1 MKDKEKKQQ
10 VQIEQEIEE
19 MMPEKPHRQPNIP
32 IICICLVLFSAIL
45 PLLILHSNNG
55 GMRFL
60 EVLLPT
66 MIIVVAAVILFFV
79 LWAILKKPLFAALCT
94 STFIL
99 MAMNFHLFRRF
110 VHLFLE
116 GTISIWLAFFLWLA
130 VAVGLFYVL
139 IRIRKLAILPQIAQ
153 IICIAMAALMLF
165 NTIRIVPRVVRQ
177 VQLNNFP
184 SQSPEEDPVL
194 IPEAEMKTHT
204 VEKNGR
210 NFYWIIL
217 DEYGDPYTMKNYFQY
232 DCSEFVS
239 YLKEKGF
246 GVSESSYANSNNS
259 SLCAV
264 DAITLS
270 YYSSEAAIRRENGDK
285 HPTEEGSE
293 IRRTG
298 EMYTALHDLGYEIYQ
313 VSSHP
318 AHYPVVKSLLP
329 QTLMEQLM
337 VSNTVDGLS
346 VLDLAK
352 SMSILS
358 AFPAMFHD
366 EDSDE
371 DTLSAQ
377 MFNASF
383 RSRVLRVFEYYDDP
397 ANICFRDKTALFTY
411 VLCPHTPFVF
421 DANGD
426 NVSAKYRREWEDVS
440 YYAAQYHYMTIR
452 TKAIIENILKVDPNA
467 VILLQSDHGVRGGYF
482 INKGLEVEFSDQR
495 RIFNALY
502 FGGQAVDIEGLS
514 AVNTVRLVLSLLGA
528 DYGPL
533 DDTDIQPYYYQKQMD
548 MMNEMNEMGED
559 ISEDD
564 LE

>member
-1 MKDKEKKQQ
+1 MEEEKKVLDPQQ
-10 VQIEQEIEE
+10 PQE
-19 MMPEKPHRQPNIP
+19 PEPHPPLLKPNIP
-32 IICICLVLFSAIL
+32 IICAFLVVASAIL
-45 PLLILHSNNG
+45 PLLILHSNNT

-66 MIIVVAAVILFFV
+66 VIILAATVILFFI

-94 STFIL
+94 ATATL

-110 VHLFLE
+110 VHIFFE
-116 GTISIWLAFFLWLA
+116 GTASIWVAFFLWLGA
-130 VAVGLFYVL
+130 VCGLYYVL
-139 IRIRKLAILPQIAQ
+139 IRIRKKPILPQIAQ
-153 IICIAMAALMLF
+153 VICIAMAVLIAF
-165 NTIRIVPRVVRQ
+165 NTIRIVPSMIKQ
-177 VQLNNFP
+177 QELKNYP
-184 SQSPEEDPVL
+184 SQSPEEDPALVS
-194 IPEAEMKTHT
+194 EAEMKTHT
-204 VEKNGR
+204 VEANGR

-217 DEYGDPYTMKNYFQY
+217 DEYGDSYTMDTYFDY
-232 DCSEFVS
+232 DCSAFLS

-246 GVSESSYANSNNS
+246 GVSNSSYANSNNS

-264 DAITLS
+264 DAVSLR
-270 YYSSEAAIRRENGDK
+270 YYSSEAAIRRENGDRR
-285 HPTEEGSE
+285 PTEDSSG

-298 EMYTALHDLGYEIYQ
+298 ELYTVLKDLGYDIYQ

-318 AHYPVVKSLLP
+318 GHYPVVKSLLP

-358 AFPAMFHD
+358 APPAMFHD
-366 EDSDE
+366 DDSDD

-383 RSRVLRVFEYYDDP
+383 RSRILRVFDYYDDP
-397 ANICFRDKTALFTY
+397 QNICFRDKTALFTY

-421 DANGD
+421 DADGN
-426 NVSAKYRREWEDVS
+426 NVNSKYRREWEDTS
-440 YYAAQYHYMTIR
+440 YYAAQYHYMTVK
-452 TKAIIENILKVDPNA
+452 TQAVIENILSVDPDA

-502 FGGQAVDIEGLS
+502 IGGEPVDIEGLS
-514 AVNTVRLVLSLLGA
+514 AVNTLRYVLTYLGA
-528 DYGPL
+528 DYPPL
-533 DDTDIQPYYYQKQMD
+533 SDEGVQPYYYQKQVD
-548 MMNEMNEMGED
+548 LMNEMMESEED
-559 ISEDD
+559 SDIE
-564 LE
+564 